1 MIFRDS
7 LIETFFRDIF
17 ALLYS
22 DGEEMTDGEV
32 LDAVNSLLR
41 ERTVECGV
49 DLDHIFRTLQSDGI
63 KFYNSSDP
71 IRG

>member
-7 LIETFFRDIF
+7 LIENLFRDIF
-17 ALLYS
+17 TLLYS

-41 ERTVECGV
+41 EQAVECGV

-63 KFYNSSDP
+63 KFYNPSNP
-71 IRG
+71 VKG